1 LRGRCVCAW
10 LQFHTID
17 PRQPE
22 NQALGG
28 KHGVQQHMCKPLI
41 GVPCFVTSRATLC
54 VALLVIETVVK
65 KQEAR
70 LAHRHQQTTES
81 GKTVG
86 RSARG
91 EIKARTLR
99 LSISM
104 LCPLGTQ
111 PLHQGT
117 HIHAANRQPTQHAS
131 LCNSLVAMNFMPQA
145 PLLYSFCTVVKP
157 GGAHVLVCGVLAP
170 ARFLTRPFLGPPLP
184 GVSKFLFLCFALGLP
199 IVCYLRGGMCS
210 YFVQF
215 CTRLPTLTW
224 CQHPFQEHR
233 ADETRQ
239 INEQRCVIHVLQ
251 TQQELQRACRLQGL
265 ATVSVLGASRSR

>member
-1 LRGRCVCAW
+1 MPTGHTALTPRYAHSCCQPAANTTSLALQPPCCNEFYAAGTLALFFLHGSEAGRC
-10 LQFHTID
+10 
-17 PRQPE
+17 
-22 NQALGG
+22 
-28 KHGVQQHMCKPLI
+28 
-41 GVPCFVTSRATLC
+41 
-54 VALLVIETVVK
+54 
-65 KQEAR
+65 AR
-70 LAHRHQQTTES
+70 
-81 GKTVG
+81 
-86 RSARG
+86 
-91 EIKARTLR
+91 
-99 LSISM
+99 
-104 LCPLGTQ
+104 
-111 PLHQGT
+111 
-117 HIHAANRQPTQHAS
+117 
-131 LCNSLVAMNFMPQA
+131 
-145 PLLYSFCTVVKP
+145 
-157 GGAHVLVCGVLAP
+157 LVCGVVAP